1 MTLAEDGTSYGTTIH
16 GGDFGEGTIF
26 HVTPDGHLTTLFSFS
41 RATPTGFGAYGGVT
55 LATDGWIYG
64 TTQFGGSGGG
74 GVIFRLARPPEILE
88 QPSNRTND
96 IGTLAT
102 FNVSAIGSQ
111 TLEYQWLKND
121 QPIVDGGNV
130 SGATTSTLALANV
143 QPNDAAEYSVIVSN
157 SAGTVKSSM
166 ALLAL
171 PADSDGDGVP
181 DDVDLCPG
189 TPAGS
194 VVDEHGCS
202 IDQLVPCDGPIT
214 GGRWKNHGQYVTA
227 FNTVADSFLAKGLIT
242 AEQWR
247 ALIQGAPRSQ
257 CGKK

>member
-1 MTLAEDGTSYGTTIH
+1 LSLASDGWVYGTTM
-16 GGDFGEGTIF
+16 
-26 HVTPDGHLTTLFSFS
+26 
-41 RATPTGFGAYGGVT
+41 
-55 LATDGWIYG
+55 
-64 TTQFGGSGGG
+64 FGGAGGG
-74 GVIFRLARPPEILE
+74 GVIFRLARPPQILA
-88 QPSNRTND
+88 QPSSRTHH

-102 FNVSAIGSQ
+102 FSVSAIGSQ
-111 TLEYQWLKND
+111 LLEYQWLKNG

-143 QPNDAAEYSVIVSN
+143 QPNDAGQFSVVVSN
-157 SAGTVKSSM
+157 SAGTVTSST
-166 ALLAL
+166 AILAL
-171 PADSDGDGVP
+171 PADSDSDGVP

-214 GGRWKNHGQYVTA
+214 GGRWKNHGQYVTT
-227 FNTVADSFLAKGLIT
+227 FMTVADSFLVKGLIT
-242 AEQWR
+242 VEEWR
-247 ALIQGAPRSQ
+247 ALIQSAARSQ